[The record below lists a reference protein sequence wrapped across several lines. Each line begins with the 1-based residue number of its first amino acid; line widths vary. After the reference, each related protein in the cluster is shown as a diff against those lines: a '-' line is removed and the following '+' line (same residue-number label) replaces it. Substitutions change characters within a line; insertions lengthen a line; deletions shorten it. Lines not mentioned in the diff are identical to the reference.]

1 MAQRPYNL
9 PPMSALVSFE
19 AAARHVSFKAAAQ
32 ELNVTPAAVSH
43 QVKALETELR
53 QQLFR
58 RNHRGVELTETGAY
72 LLVALQRG
80 FEGISDAVAQLRS
93 DAASATVTIRAS
105 TAVSS
110 LWLAPKLAE
119 FWQTY
124 PHIPVSQNVTDFPD
138 HAPAC
143 DLSINYGHMSEDHG
157 DVRLLFRDRIAALG
171 SPHFAAKH
179 RIETI
184 GDFARAPLIH
194 MDMPGIEWTHWAD
207 WCRELG
213 YDGPLGGGYRVNN
226 YVIALQAAQ
235 DAVGAVLG
243 WGGLTGPLVASGAL
257 VKLWPEELASPRD
270 FYIKLH
276 PGASPKAT
284 LVRDWLLG
292 FADRDL
298 AQPAKN

>member
-53 QQLFR
+53 QVLFR

-72 LLVALQRG
+72 MLVALQRG
-80 FEGISDAVAQLRS
+80 FEEISDAVAQLRS

-119 FWQTY
+119 FWKTY

-143 DLSINYGHMSEDHG
+143 DLSINYGHMDRDKG
-157 DVRLLFRDRIAALG
+157 DVRFLFRDRIAALG
-171 SPHFAAKH
+171 SPRFAERHPIDA
-179 RIETI
+179 IA
-184 GDFARAPLIH
+184 DFARTPLIH
-194 MDMPGIEWTHWAD
+194 MEMPTSEWTHWGD

-213 YDGPLGGGYRVNN
+213 YDGPVGGGYRVNN

-235 DAVGAVLG
+235 DDVGAVLG
-243 WGGLTGPLVASGAL
+243 WGGLTGPLVGSGAL
-257 VKLWPEELASPRD
+257 VKLWPEEVASPRD

-276 PGASPKAT
+276 PGASDHAAI
-284 LVRDWLLG
+284 VRDWLLS
-292 FADRDL
+292 FADRDE
-298 AQPAKN
+298 AQPFSM

>member
-1 MAQRPYNL
+1 MSRRPYNL
-9 PPMSALVSFE
+9 PPMSALISFE
-19 AAARHVSFKAAAQ
+19 AAARHVGFKAAAQ
-32 ELNVTPAAVSH
+32 ELNVTPAAISH

-53 QQLFR
+53 LPLFR

-80 FEGISDAVAQLRS
+80 FEEISDAVAQLRS

-119 FWQTY
+119 FWRTY
-124 PHIPVSQNVTDFPD
+124 PHIPVAQNVTDFPE

-143 DLSINYGHMSEDHG
+143 DLSIDYGRLDRDRG
-157 DVRLLFRDRIAALG
+157 DARLLFRDRIAALG
-171 SPHFAAKH
+171 SPRFAEKH
-179 RIETI
+179 RIGSI
-184 GDFARAPLIH
+184 ADFAHTPLIH
-194 MDMPGIEWTHWAD
+194 MDMPSSDWTHWAD
-207 WCRELG
+207 WCRALG

-235 DAVGAVLG
+235 DDAGAVLG

-257 VKLWPEELASPRD
+257 VRLWPEELASPRD
-270 FYIKLH
+270 FHIKLH
-276 PGASPKAT
+276 PGASHRAEI
-284 LVRDWLLG
+284 VRDWLLAY
-292 FADRDL
+292 ADRGTADPF
-298 AQPAKN
+298 PA

>member
-43 QVKALETELR
+43 QVKALEQELN
-53 QQLFR
+53 QTLFR
-58 RNHRGVELTETGAY
+58 RHHRGVELTETGAY

-80 FEGISDAVAQLRS
+80 FGDISDAVAQLRA
-93 DAASATVTIRAS
+93 DASRATVTIRAS

-119 FWQTY
+119 FWKAY
-124 PHIPVSQNVTDFPD
+124 PHIPVAQHVTDFED

-143 DLSINYGHMSEDHG
+143 DLSINYGTMDDDRG

-171 SPHFAAKH
+171 SPRLAEKH

-184 GDFARAPLIH
+184 ADFARTPLIH
-194 MDMPGIEWTHWAD
+194 MDMPTAQWTHWAD
-207 WCRELG
+207 WCR
-213 YDGPLGGGYRVNN
+213 
-226 YVIALQAAQ
+226 AL
-235 DAVGAVLG
+235 
-243 WGGLTGPLVASGAL
+243 
-257 VKLWPEELASPRD
+257 
-270 FYIKLH
+270 
-276 PGASPKAT
+276 
-284 LVRDWLLG
+284 
-292 FADRDL
+292 
-298 AQPAKN
+298 

>member
-1 MAQRPYNL
+1 MAFHPYNL
-9 PPMSALVSFE
+9 PSLSALISFE

-43 QVKALETELR
+43 QIKALETELR
-53 QQLFR
+53 QVLFR

-80 FEGISDAVAQLRS
+80 FEEISDAVAQLRS
-93 DAASATVTIRAS
+93 DASGAGVTIRAS
-105 TAVSS
+105 NAVSS
-110 LWLAPKLAE
+110 QWLAPKLAE
-119 FWQTY
+119 FWQSH

-143 DLSINYGHMSEDHG
+143 DLSIEYGLIDDDKG

-171 SPHFAAKH
+171 SPSFAARH
-179 RIETI
+179 RIDTVA
-184 GDFARAPLIH
+184 DFARTPLIH
-194 MDMPGIEWTHWAD
+194 MDMPATGWTHWSD
-207 WCRELG
+207 WCRALG

-235 DAVGAVLG
+235 GDMGAVLG
-243 WGGLTGPLVASGAL
+243 WGGLTGSLLTSGAL
-257 VKLWPEELASPRD
+257 VKLWSEDLPSPRD

-276 PGASPKAT
+276 PGATRQAVI
-284 LVRDWLLG
+284 VRDWLLK
-292 FADRDL
+292 FADRGNPNM
-298 AQPAKN
+298 APA